1 MTASIKYCSWEKG
14 TGYRSSL
21 LNQFPSHERTLQMN
35 RWTIKNEVE
44 DLKRRERPRELSAP
58 REPFSE
64 VNRKLC
70 MLYNMLENIEHR
82 GKV

>member
-1 MTASIKYCSWEKG
+1 
-14 TGYRSSL
+14 
-21 LNQFPSHERTLQMN
+21 MN

-44 DLKRRERPRELSAP
+44 DPKRRERPKEPSAS

-70 MLYNMLENIEHR
+70 MLYNMLESIENR

>member
-1 MTASIKYCSWEKG
+1 
-14 TGYRSSL
+14 
-21 LNQFPSHERTLQMN
+21 MN
-35 RWTIKNEVE
+35 RWTIKNEAE

-70 MLYNMLENIEHR
+70 MLYNMLENIENR